1 VVHVIEHVTLQASCF
16 LSIQYSET
24 DIGGIVVFLWIFAE
38 ANQIT
43 KKLFFNLI
51 SCDLLEINFSFMTI
65 DIRI

>member
-24 DIGGIVVFLWIFAE
+24 DIGGIGIFLWIFAE

-51 SCDLLEINFSFMTI
+51 SCDLLHNKFFFC
-65 DIRI
+65 DY